1 MKKNQQQ
8 IHERRQEIRC
18 PTRLES
24 ILEQK
29 TSELYTTVVN
39 LSKKGIGF
47 LSARPFK
54 KNEVININLSLQNQT
69 TDPIKLT
76 VHVQSCHEIDLEYY
90 IGGLVIKRIDKN
102 HGTTIPSVC

>member
-1 MKKNQQQ
+1 MKKNQQ
-8 IHERRQEIRC
+8 HTNERRHEIRR

-39 LSKKGIGF
+39 LSKKGVGF

-54 KNEVININLSLQNQT
+54 KNEVININLSLHNQNANS
-69 TDPIKLT
+69 IKLT

-90 IGGLVIKRIDKN
+90 IGGLVIKRIEKN
-102 HGTTIPSVC
+102 HGTTVPCVC